1 MGGRVR
7 DGALAALF
15 GCIVY
20 ALGAMSRVAVP
31 GIVSGTIMSEY
42 GFSQNAISLLVSAAV
57 AGQIAFIGI
66 GGLMVDRY
74 GWERL
79 LFIGSLVQA
88 FGYIPVHESRS
99 LFWMM
104 AGEFLN
110 GGGRTIVYLAIL
122 KLIDR
127 TFPRRYFAALIG
139 VFYIFSYGGN
149 LCASSVY
156 PWLIDVCGSWQR
168 ATFAINCGTLVCGA
182 AVALTLCRR
191 RPERFFGMAEPSD
204 GADGAMHGRQVF
216 PWRDIA
222 AFRKPSAWTALAV
235 SGFGIAIYWAFITRI
250 AGPFVKSGFF
260 GADRLDLISEMSM
273 IVMCEMVLLGTVSLA
288 LHNARRPFF
297 LVGAG
302 SILAGF
308 ALFTAL
314 WFSGAKDANLW
325 RYGFW
330 LVGIGYGTTGVLLSG
345 VKERVP
351 AAFSASAI
359 GFTNFIAN
367 ALIIAVN
374 EAGGAAMSISPD
386 AAYGKIFAMFLVL
399 ALVSFSLA
407 VHVALSGARRA
418 DVVESAPFRKSG
430 MQ

>member
-1 MGGRVR
+1 MDSRVR

-57 AGQIAFIGI
+57 AGQIAFIGV

-156 PWLIDVCGSWQR
+156 PWLVDSCGSWQR
-168 ATFAINCGTLVCGA
+168 ATFAINCGTLVCGI

-191 RPERFFGMAEPSD
+191 GRFCGLPEPSD
-204 GADGAMHGRQVF
+204 CTGDAMRSRQVF

-235 SGFGIAIYWAFITRI
+235 AGFGIAIYWAFITRV

-260 GADRLDLISEMSM
+260 GGDRLDLISEMST

-288 LHNARRPFF
+288 LHNTRRPFF

-308 ALFTAL
+308 ALFTVL
-314 WFSGAKDANLW
+314 WFSGSKDANLW

-351 AAFSASAI
+351 AAFAASAI
-359 GFTNFIAN
+359 GFTNFMAN
-367 ALIIAVN
+367 ALIITVN
-374 EAGGAAMSISPD
+374 EASGTAMSVSPD

-407 VHVALSGARRA
+407 VHVALSGVRRA
-418 DVVESAPFRKSG
+418 DMVESAPFRKSG

>member
-1 MGGRVR
+1 MDSRVR

-31 GIVSGTIMSEY
+31 GIVSGTVMSEY

-57 AGQIAFIGI
+57 AGQIAFIGV

-99 LFWMM
+99 LSWMM

-122 KLIDR
+122 KLIDS

-156 PWLIDVCGSWQR
+156 PWLVDICGSWQR
-168 ATFAINCGTLVCGA
+168 ATFAINCGTLVCGI

-191 RPERFFGMAEPSD
+191 GRFCGLPEPSD
-204 GADGAMHGRQVF
+204 CIGDAMRSRQVF

-235 SGFGIAIYWAFITRI
+235 AGFGIAIYWAFITRI

-260 GADRLDLISEMSM
+260 GGDRLDLISEMSM

-308 ALFTAL
+308 ALFTVL
-314 WFSGAKDANLW
+314 WFSGSKDANLW

-351 AAFSASAI
+351 AAFAASAI
-359 GFTNFIAN
+359 GFTNFMAN
-367 ALIIAVN
+367 ALIITVN
-374 EAGGAAMSISPD
+374 EASGAAMSVSPD

-407 VHVALSGARRA
+407 VHVALSGVRRA
-418 DVVESAPFRKSG
+418 DMVESAPFRKSG